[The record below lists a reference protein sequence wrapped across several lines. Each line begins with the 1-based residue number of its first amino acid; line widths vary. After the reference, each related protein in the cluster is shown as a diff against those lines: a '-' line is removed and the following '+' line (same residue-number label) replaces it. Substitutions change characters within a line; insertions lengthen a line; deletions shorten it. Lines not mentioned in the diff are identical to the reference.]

1 MKIST
6 GFLASAA
13 IVFAVAAACSAPASA
28 AFPDKPIHLVSPYPP
43 GGGNDTMARALAKKI
58 TEDLKVSVIVDNKPG
73 ANGIIATEYV
83 QRADPDGYTLLMANV
98 GSHGI
103 NPALYK
109 NVKYDAYKDFTPISL
124 VATSPNVLVV
134 PATLGVKNLKEFVAY
149 AQQHPGKVT
158 YGSNG
163 TGSTQHLSGA
173 MFASAFKLDMLHVPY
188 KGTGPMTTD
197 LLGGRLTASFGNII
211 AVLPHIKSGQLVA
224 LAVTTPQRSEALPD
238 VPTVAETLPGFS
250 AVVWWAIV
258 GPKGIP
264 ADRVRILNEEVR
276 KFDDD
281 PETKKMLAAL
291 GAQPEADSSKQLGDY
306 IKAEVAKWAQVVKES
321 GATAE

>member
-1 MKIST
+1 MRQPLR
-6 GFLASAA
+6 F
-13 IVFAVAAACSAPASA
+13 VAAVLLTAAAAGPALA
-28 AFPDKPIHLVSPYPP
+28 KFPDKPIHLVVPYPP
-43 GGGNDTMARALAKKI
+43 GGGNDTMARALGKKM
-58 TEDLKVSVIVDNKPG
+58 TEDLGVSVIVDNRPG
-73 ANGIIATEYV
+73 ANGIIATEYTA
-83 QRADPDGYTLLMANV
+83 RAEGDGYTLLMANV

-109 NVKYDAYKDFTPISL
+109 NVKYDADKDFTPISL

-134 PATLGVKNLKEFVAY
+134 PASLGVKTLKDFIDY
-149 AQQHPGKVT
+149 AKAHPGKVS

-163 TGSTQHLSGA
+163 AGSSQHLAGA

-197 LLGGRLTASFGNII
+197 LLGGRITSSFGNII
-211 AVLPHIKSGQLVA
+211 AVLPHIKSGQLVP
-224 LAVTTPQRSEALPD
+224 LAVTTPKRSDALPD

-250 AVVWWAIV
+250 AVVWWAVV

-264 ADRVRILNEEVR
+264 ADRVKVLNDAVR
-276 KFDDD
+276 RFDAD
-281 PETKKMLAAL
+281 PQTKKLMESL
-291 GAQPEADSSKQLGDY
+291 GAQPEASSSQQMGEFIRSEL
-306 IKAEVAKWAQVVKES
+306 AKWGQVVKES

>member
-1 MKIST
+1 MRQLPR
-6 GFLASAA
+6 F
-13 IVFAVAAACSAPASA
+13 VAAVLLMAAAAAPALA
-28 AFPDKPIHLVSPYPP
+28 TFPDKPIHLVVPYPP
-43 GGGNDTMARALAKKI
+43 GGGNDTMARALGKKM
-58 TEDLKVSVIVDNKPG
+58 TEDLGVSVIVDNRPG
-73 ANGIIATEYV
+73 ANGIIATEYTA
-83 QRADPDGYTLLMANV
+83 RAEGDGYTLLMANV

-109 NVKYDAYKDFTPISL
+109 NVKYDADKDFTPISL

-134 PATLGVKNLKEFVAY
+134 PASLGVKTLKEFTEY
-149 AQQHPGKVT
+149 AKAHPGKVS

-163 TGSTQHLSGA
+163 AGSSQHLAGA

-197 LLGGRLTASFGNII
+197 LLGGRITSSFGNII

-224 LAVTTPQRSEALPD
+224 LAVTTPKRSDALPE
-238 VPTVAETLPGFS
+238 VPAVAETLPGFS
-250 AVVWWAIV
+250 AVVWWALV

-264 ADRVRILNEEVR
+264 ADRVKVLNDAVR
-276 KFDDD
+276 RFDAD
-281 PETKKMLAAL
+281 PQTKKLMESL
-291 GAQPEADSSKQLGDY
+291 GAQPEASSSQQMGEFIRSEL
-306 IKAEVAKWAQVVKES
+306 AKWGQVVKES